1 MYLTFA
7 DYCISFNIII
17 KKKKKKTKIFLK
29 QIKHLFT
36 YLWPNE
42 QGKDASR
49 VIQSLPAE
57 TI

>member
-1 MYLTFA
+1 MSVCTHL
-7 DYCISFNIII
+7 
-17 KKKKKKTKIFLK
+17 KKKKKTKIFLK

>member
-1 MYLTFA
+1 MSICVHL
-7 DYCISFNIII
+7 
-17 KKKKKKTKIFLK
+17 KKKKKTKIFLK
-29 QIKHLFT
+29 QIKYLFT

-42 QGKDASR
+42 QDKDASR